1 MSKIL
6 KKYFYLVVNM
16 PLMVNIRDKDR
27 DLLQSLK
34 R

>member
-1 MSKIL
+1 MSKIF

-16 PLMVNIRDKDR
+16 PLVVNIRNKDG